1 MIMARRRLNSQLFIS
16 YLVIILLAVVAL
28 GWFAS
33 QSVKSFYFSEK
44 RDDLKARA
52 VLVREALD
60 IKRDNAP
67 ESLSNFCRR
76 VGENTAT
83 RITLIHND
91 GHVLADS
98 HEDASVMDNHRDRPE
113 IREAIGNGEGT
124 SIRYSHTLDEEMMY
138 LAIFTEISDKPIVVR
153 LSVPI
158 TSLQETLAV
167 MRKRIIF
174 AVILI
179 AAVSSGISYLV
190 SQRIV
195 RPLEAIKRGAD
206 RFAAGDLNRKLSI
219 PNLEETV
226 SLAETLNEMASQ
238 LDARIMTILKQRN
251 EREAIL
257 TSMVEGV
264 VAIDE
269 EGRIMTFNEAAAKLL
284 GIDLEIELGKP
295 LTELVRSSKLTDF
308 LKKTMK
314 SDGVIESEIE
324 LEGDRKRF
332 VQVHG
337 VRLRGD
343 DGPTTRTLIVLN
355 DISRL
360 KKLEQV
366 RRDFVANVSH
376 ELKTP
381 ITSIQ
386 GYAETL
392 QDFLSEKDN
401 DATQFLSIIVR
412 QSERMKLI
420 IDDLLHLSQIED
432 MQERGELQKIPTEIF
447 PLLESAVED
456 VRLQSGTK
464 NLAFDLHCSE
474 DLIVEV
480 NSQLFR
486 QAVTNLLD
494 NAVKYGDGSK
504 ILLNCLKVEDNI
516 EVRITNAGSII
527 EPEHRERLFER
538 FYRVDKDRSR
548 EKGGTGLGLA
558 IVKHIA
564 LAHGGK
570 VSVESKAV
578 EGNTFSLCLP
588 A

>member
-52 VLVREALD
+52 VLVRETLD
-60 IKRDNAP
+60 IMRENTP

-76 VGENTAT
+76 VGEKTAT
-83 RITLIHND
+83 RITLLHND

-98 HEDASVMDNHRDRPE
+98 HEDAAVMDNHSDRPE

-179 AAVSSGISYLV
+179 AAVSSSISYLV

-195 RPLEAIKRGAD
+195 RPLEAMKRGAD

-219 PNLEETV
+219 PNLEETG

-269 EGRIMTFNEAAAKLL
+269 QGRTVTFNEAAVRLL
-284 GIDLEIELGKP
+284 GVDLENELGKP
-295 LTELVRSSKLTDF
+295 LTELVRSSKLTDL

-314 SDGVIESEIE
+314 SDEVIESEIE
-324 LEGDRKRF
+324 LVGSDRKRF

-360 KKLEQV
+360 KRLEQV

-386 GYAETL
+386 GYVETL
-392 QDFLSEKDN
+392 QDFLSEEDN
-401 DATQFLSIIVR
+401 DATHFLSIIVR

-432 MQERGELQKIPTEIF
+432 MQERGELQKVPTEIF

-456 VRLQSGTK
+456 VRSQSGTK
-464 NLAFDLHCSE
+464 KLAFDLHCSE
-474 DLIVEV
+474 DLNVEV

-494 NAVKYGDGSK
+494 NAVKYGDGST
-504 ILLNCLKVEDNI
+504 ILLNCLQVEDNI
-516 EVRITNAGSII
+516 EVSVTNAGSII
-527 EPEHRERLFER
+527 APEHRERLFER
-538 FYRVDKDRSR
+538 FYRIDKGRSR

-558 IVKHIA
+558 IVKHIT
-564 LAHGGK
+564 LAHGGEA
-570 VSVESKAV
+570 VSY
-578 EGNTFSLCLP
+578 THLTLP
-588 A
+588 TRDLV